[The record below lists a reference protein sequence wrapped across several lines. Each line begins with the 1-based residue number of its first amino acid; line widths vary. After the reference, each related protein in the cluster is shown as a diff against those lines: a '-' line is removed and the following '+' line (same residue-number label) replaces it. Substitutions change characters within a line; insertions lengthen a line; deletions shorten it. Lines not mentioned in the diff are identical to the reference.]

1 MIITDFLICN
11 RDRHGANIE
20 ILLDEKEK
28 ARPVPL
34 FDHGLS
40 LLFSCYDNL
49 ESIRKFD
56 IMEDRVVNNFIG
68 SKSLEYNLRFI
79 PKGENFFAGELKA
92 KDKEKILK
100 NLDGILPKEHLEKIW
115 EMIWERWKKYV
126 EVCN

>member
-1 MIITDFLICN
+1 ML
-11 RDRHGANIE
+11 
-20 ILLDEKEK
+20 
-28 ARPVPL
+28 
-34 FDHGLS
+34 
-40 LLFSCYDNL
+40 
-49 ESIRKFD
+49 
-56 IMEDRVVNNFIG
+56 EDRAVNDFIG